1 MFQIF
6 LVVQFALNVFFVPE
20 TTYIRDAQYDIDQ
33 NREENFEEL
42 VKTEQR
48 RGHHDDTETGLKE
61 TTTTTSG
68 VTNITIPKKKT
79 FFQEMAIYTGVYTK
93 DNIFKYI
100 LGPFLTLLNPAA
112 TYATITSGLLNAW
125 YVGTAICAAG
135 IFSAPPYNF
144 GPSGIANIGIGPF
157 LGGMIGSTVIALTSD
172 PVVKW
177 LTRLN
182 KGV

>member
-6 LVVQFALNVFFVPE
+6 LVVQFTLNVLFAPE

-42 VKTEQR
+42 VKTERR
-48 RGHHDDTETGLKE
+48 RGHLDAETGLKQ
-61 TTTTTSG
+61 TTS
-68 VTNITIPKKKT
+68 TNEASTMPAIPKKKT
-79 FFQEMAIYTGVYTK
+79 FVQEMAVYTGVYAK
-93 DNIFKYI
+93 DNILKYI
-100 LGPFLTLLNPAA
+100 LGPFITLLNPAA
-112 TYATITSGLLNAW
+112 CYATITSGLLNAW
-125 YVGTAICAAG
+125 YVGTAIIAAG

-157 LGGMIGSTVIALTSD
+157 IGGIIGSTVIALTSD
-172 PVVKW
+172 PVAKY